1 MRWSRS
7 ASRPTTTRRSSATWP
22 APSSTWSSSPGTNQ
36 FRGNGFYYLR
46 DNELAATPWAT
57 NRAGGTKSNFTRDT
71 FGGTVG
77 GPILQNKLFF
87 FGNYQGG
94 RQDNP
99 PNQSFATVVPDA
111 WRQGDLSSL
120 LARNI
125 IIRDPLTGQPFP
137 NNQIPVSRFSQ
148 FARNLFADETL
159 YPRANVARPMSDFRE
174 NYRGTTASEQ
184 NVDQYDVKF
193 DWNASANDKLY
204 VRYSRQTGDSGTSQT
219 VMPLSFASA
228 SENPFWGVATNWNRI
243 FGNSVVNDL
252 LVGYSDGSGLSIPLD
267 PLGLGELNNRLGI
280 AGDQVM
286 RGLTNI
292 RWGND
297 LTQIGSAETGTDNV
311 NQNFQV
317 NERLTWLRGRHSFKF
332 GGSWNYSHSKSHY
345 PGNNG
350 RNGFIAFNAV
360 QFHRRAVC
368 RLPARSG
375 VAEGQRLGDRRRGR
389 TCSIAS
395 ASSPRTI
402 SRSPAT

>member
-1 MRWSRS
+1 M
-7 ASRPTTTRRSSATWP
+7 
-22 APSSTWSSSPGTNQ
+22 
-36 FRGNGFYYLR
+36 
-46 DNELAATPWAT
+46 
-57 NRAGGTKSNFTRDT
+57 
-71 FGGTVG
+71 
-77 GPILQNKLFF
+77 
-87 FGNYQGG
+87 
-94 RQDNP
+94 
-99 PNQSFATVVPDA
+99 
-111 WRQGDLSSL
+111 
-120 LARNI
+120 
-125 IIRDPLTGQPFP
+125 
-137 NNQIPVSRFSQ
+137 SRFSQ

-228 SENPFWGVATNWNRI
+228 SDNPFWGVATNWNRI

-252 LVGYSDGSGLSIPLD
+252 LVGYSDGSSLSIPLD

-286 RGLTNI
+286 RGLTSI

-297 LTQIGSAETGTDNV
+297 ITEIGSAETGTDNV

-317 NERLTWLRGRHSFKF
+317 NERLTWLRGRHSLKF

-350 RNGFIAFNAV
+350 RNGFIAFNEFNFTGAPFADFLLDQVSQKGRGSASEAWTHLQHRIGLFAADDFKITEQPDVEPGHPLGLHVAV
-360 QFHRRAVC
+360 
-368 RLPARSG
+368 
-375 VAEGQRLGDRRRGR
+375 RRGG
-389 TCSIAS
+389 
-395 ASSPRTI
+395 
-402 SRSPAT
+402 